1 MSSEPRDN
9 NTLPD
14 LRYIRELAKVFRQY
28 DLDEIEIENG
38 EQRVLLRR
46 SDFPSGANGAY
57 GTGGPGGTA
66 APRPV
71 GEYVPPA
78 APAPAPAAPVAGPSP
93 VAPTP
98 APSAD
103 TFITS
108 PFVGTFYR
116 SSSPETPSFVE
127 VGTTVQRGQTLCIVE
142 AMKLFNELE
151 AEFPCV
157 IEAVLL
163 DNAQPVEY
171 GSKLFRVRKL

>member
-1 MSSEPRDN
+1 MSSDPRDHN
-9 NTLPD
+9 PLPD

-46 SDFPSGANGAY
+46 SDVASGAGQVTVRPQVEYA
-57 GTGGPGGTA
+57 
-66 APRPV
+66 PV
-71 GEYVPPA
+71 GQ
-78 APAPAPAAPVAGPSP
+78 PAPAPAG
-93 VAPTP
+93 APTP
-98 APSAD
+98 APAPVAND

-127 VGTTVQRGQTLCIVE
+127 VGSTVQRGQPLCIVE

-163 DNAQPVEY
+163 ENAQPVEY
-171 GSKLFRVRKL
+171 GAKLFRVRKL

>member
-1 MSSEPRDN
+1 MSSDPRDHN
-9 NTLPD
+9 PLPD

-46 SDFPSGANGAY
+46 SDVASGAGQVTVRPQVEYA
-57 GTGGPGGTA
+57 
-66 APRPV
+66 PV
-71 GEYVPPA
+71 GQPA
-78 APAPAPAAPVAGPSP
+78 PAPAGAPAPAPAPVAN
-93 VAPTP
+93 
-98 APSAD
+98 D

-127 VGTTVQRGQTLCIVE
+127 VGSTVQRGQPLCIVE

-163 DNAQPVEY
+163 ENAQPVEY
-171 GSKLFRVRKL
+171 GAKLFRVRKL

>member
-1 MSSEPRDN
+1 MSSDPRDTN
-9 NTLPD
+9 GLPD

-46 SDFPSGANGAY
+46 GDASIG
-57 GTGGPGGTA
+57 GTGA
-66 APRPV
+66 AIHAGAPAARSIRHEVEPV
-71 GEYVPPA
+71 
-78 APAPAPAAPVAGPSP
+78 APAPAVS
-93 VAPTP
+93 
-98 APSAD
+98 SD
-103 TFITS
+103 SFITS

-116 SSSPETPSFVE
+116 SSGPDTPSFVD
-127 VGTTVQRGQTLCIVE
+127 VGSTVQRGQTLCIVE

-163 DNAQPVEY
+163 ENAQPVEY
-171 GSKLFRVRKL
+171 GAKLYRVRKL

>member
-1 MSSEPRDN
+1 MSSDPRDTN
-9 NTLPD
+9 GLPD

-46 SDFPSGANGAY
+46 GDASL
-57 GTGGPGGTA
+57 GGPGGSGGY
-66 APRPV
+66 APRAPRHV
-71 GEYVPPA
+71 VEPA
-78 APAPAPAAPVAGPSP
+78 APASGPAAPTPAAPVAG
-93 VAPTP
+93 
-98 APSAD
+98 D

-116 SSSPETPSFVE
+116 SSGPETPSFVE
-127 VGTTVQRGQTLCIVE
+127 VGSTVQRGQTLCIVE

-163 DNAQPVEY
+163 DSAQPVEY
-171 GSKLFRVRKL
+171 GAKLYRVRKL

>member
-1 MSSEPRDN
+1 MSSDPRDHN
-9 NTLPD
+9 PLPD

-46 SDFPSGANGAY
+46 SDVASCAGQVTVRPQVEYA
-57 GTGGPGGTA
+57 
-66 APRPV
+66 PV
-71 GEYVPPA
+71 GQVAPA
-78 APAPAPAAPVAGPSP
+78 PAGAPTPAPAPAPVAN
-93 VAPTP
+93 
-98 APSAD
+98 D

-127 VGTTVQRGQTLCIVE
+127 VGSTVQRGQPLCIVE

-163 DNAQPVEY
+163 ENAQPVEY
-171 GSKLFRVRKL
+171 GAKLFRVRKL

>member
-1 MSSEPRDN
+1 MSSDPRDHN
-9 NTLPD
+9 PLPD

-46 SDFPSGANGAY
+46 SDVASGAGQVTVRPQVEYA
-57 GTGGPGGTA
+57 
-66 APRPV
+66 PV
-71 GEYVPPA
+71 GQPA
-78 APAPAPAAPVAGPSP
+78 PAPAGAPAPAPAPVAN
-93 VAPTP
+93 
-98 APSAD
+98 D

-116 SSSPETPSFVE
+116 SSSPETPAFVE
-127 VGTTVQRGQTLCIVE
+127 AGSTVKRGQPLCIVE

-163 DNAQPVEY
+163 ENAQPVEY
-171 GSKLFRVRKL
+171 GAKLFRVRKL

>member
-46 SDFPSGANGAY
+46 SDFPA
-57 GTGGPGGTA
+57 TGGA
-66 APRPV
+66 AAQRPV
-71 GEYVPPA
+71 GEYAPPSAPAPVAPPAPAPVSPA
-78 APAPAPAAPVAGPSP
+78 APAPAPVS
-93 VAPTP
+93 
-98 APSAD
+98 D

-116 SSSPETPSFVE
+116 SSSPDTPSFVE

-163 DNAQPVEY
+163 ENAQPVEY
-171 GSKLFRVRKL
+171 GSKLYRVRKL

>member
-9 NTLPD
+9 ALPD

-46 SDFPSGANGAY
+46 SDFPAGSGGGAQ
-57 GTGGPGGTA
+57 A
-66 APRPV
+66 HAPRPAL
-71 GEYVPPA
+71 EHAAPPAPAAA
-78 APAPAPAAPVAGPSP
+78 APAPAPAPVSG
-93 VAPTP
+93 
-98 APSAD
+98 D

-127 VGTTVQRGQTLCIVE
+127 VGSTVQRGQPLCIVE

-157 IEAVLL
+157 IEAVLI

-171 GSKLFRVRKL
+171 GTRLFRVRKL

>member
-1 MSSEPRDN
+1 MSSDPRDTN
-9 NTLPD
+9 GLPD

-46 SDFPSGANGAY
+46 GDASLGGAP
-57 GTGGPGGTA
+57 GPAGFAPRAPRHEAEPVAA
-66 APRPV
+66 APS
-71 GEYVPPA
+71 PA
-78 APAPAPAAPVAGPSP
+78 APAAPVAGS
-93 VAPTP
+93 TD
-98 APSAD
+98 S
-103 TFITS
+103 FITS

-116 SSSPETPSFVE
+116 SSGPDTPAFVD
-127 VGTTVQRGQTLCIVE
+127 VGSTVQRGQTLCIVE

-171 GSKLFRVRKL
+171 GAKLFRVRKL

>member
-1 MSSEPRDN
+1 MSSDPRDHN
-9 NTLPD
+9 PLPD

-46 SDFPSGANGAY
+46 GDVASGGQ
-57 GTGGPGGTA
+57 GTVRPQVEYAPVGQA
-66 APRPV
+66 APAPV
-71 GEYVPPA
+71 SAPTP
-78 APAPAPAAPVAGPSP
+78 APAPAPVAN
-93 VAPTP
+93 
-98 APSAD
+98 D

-127 VGTTVQRGQTLCIVE
+127 VGSTVQRGQPLCIVE

-163 DNAQPVEY
+163 ENAQPVEY
-171 GSKLFRVRKL
+171 GAKLFRVRKL